1 MILTVRRPGNKTAS
15 NLCDCTGTYND
26 KNCAFFEIQSL
37 KINFGHF
44 SLSWF
49 LSGFCP
55 GGGVQM
61 RLYGLLGGA
70 SMYLCASVRQTRGF
84 WGHFGPIFI
93 VMACESI
100 YKSLPHFYMLQV
112 TGIKWKTWKLS

>member
-26 KNCAFFEIQSL
+26 INSAFFGIQSL

-55 GGGVQM
+55 GVGVQM
-61 RLYGLLGGA
+61 RLYGLLGGQV
-70 SMYLCASVRQTRGF
+70 CICVQSVRQTRGF
-84 WGHFGPIFI
+84 WGHAPPGNLILDLFSLSWHVRACTSLYPTFI
-93 VMACESI
+93 CC
-100 YKSLPHFYMLQV
+100 K
-112 TGIKWKTWKLS
+112 